1 MRFSSA
7 GHTLLLGAML
17 LPACAKAFAVSQT
30 PCEERHPTN
39 DAWFTGP
46 MLANTAATAPR
57 GHFLIEPYL
66 YDVTTQGSYDR
77 DGRRRSAPHANGYG
91 SLTYVIYG
99 VTDRLAFGVLP
110 TAGYDTGAGEASSA
124 GPGMGDLTL
133 LLQRR
138 LTEFRP
144 CGRVPIV
151 SVAVEQ
157 TLPTGRYD
165 RLGNRP
171 ANGLG
176 GGVRTTTPAVY
187 SQMYFWLPNHR
198 ILRTRLDISDAF
210 SGGARVEGVS
220 VYGTGSGFEGTA
232 HPGSSLLID
241 ASLEYSVTRSWVL
254 ATDGTYRSTGN
265 TRVSG
270 SYALGSPEGSGP
282 VTNNSGWSNA
292 WGVAPAIE
300 YSWKPW
306 IGVLVGMRLIP
317 AGRNT
322 AETISPAIAVNIV
335 H

>member
-1 MRFSSA
+1 MNFSSRVRLVLA
-7 GHTLLLGAML
+7 GAVLLFAYG
-17 LPACAKAFAVSQT
+17 KAFAVSQS

-57 GHFLIEPYL
+57 GHWLIEPYL

-77 DGRRRSAPHANGYG
+77 NGTRHSAPHANGYG

-110 TAGYDTGAGEASSA
+110 TAGYNTGSGEPSSA
-124 GPGMGDLTL
+124 GPRMGDLTML
-133 LLQRR
+133 MQRR
-138 LTEFRP
+138 LTDFRP

-151 SVAVEQ
+151 SVAVQQ

-165 RLGNRP
+165 NLGKRA

-176 GGVRTTTPAVY
+176 QGVHTTSPAVY

-198 ILRTRLDISDAF
+198 IVRARLDISDSF
-210 SGGARVEGVS
+210 SGDASVDGVS
-220 VYGTGSGFEGTA
+220 VYGTGDGFHGKA
-232 HPGSSLLID
+232 HPGSSLYVD
-241 ASLEYSVTRSWVL
+241 ASAEYSLTRSWVL
-254 ATDGTYRSTGN
+254 AADATFRNTCN
-265 TRVSG
+265 TRVTG
-270 SYALGSPEGSGP
+270 TYAPGSPGGP
-282 VTNNSGWSNA
+282 GRVTINSGWSNA
-292 WGVAPAIE
+292 WGLAPAIE

-306 IGVLVGMRLIP
+306 IGVLVGVRLIP

-322 AETISPAIAVNIV
+322 SETISPAIAVNIV
-335 H
+335 R